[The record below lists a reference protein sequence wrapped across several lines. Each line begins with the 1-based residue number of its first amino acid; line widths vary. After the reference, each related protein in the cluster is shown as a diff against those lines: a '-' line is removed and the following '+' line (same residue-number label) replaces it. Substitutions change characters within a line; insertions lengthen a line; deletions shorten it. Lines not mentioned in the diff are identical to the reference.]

1 MVKNWSGAGW
11 RYRGCLIR
19 RFYDSG
25 RGKVIAM
32 KLIRIG
38 LDRQAEVQAIK
49 HARASTK
56 VVTRKSGSDGC
67 ARRVGSRVRCETRS
81 SPPSSPSPLWNPL
94 LMEYNE
100 LVLINGV
107 LRLRVTLRHVTNPG
121 DFRFRA

>member
-49 HARASTK
+49 HARASTE

-67 ARRVGSRVRCETRS
+67 AACWKPRALRDSFIPPPPLPL
-81 SPPSSPSPLWNPL
+81 PPSVEPAA
-94 LMEYNE
+94 
-100 LVLINGV
+100 NGV
-107 LRLRVTLRHVTNPG
+107 QRISAN
-121 DFRFRA
+121 

>member
-1 MVKNWSGAGW
+1 
-11 RYRGCLIR
+11 
-19 RFYDSG
+19 
-25 RGKVIAM
+25 M

-49 HARASTK
+49 QARASTE

-67 ARRVGSRVRCETRS
+67 AACWKPRALRDSFV
-81 SPPSSPSPLWNPL
+81 PPLSLPPPLLWNPL

-107 LRLRVTLRHVTNPG
+107 LR
-121 DFRFRA
+121 RA

>member
-1 MVKNWSGAGW
+1 
-11 RYRGCLIR
+11 
-19 RFYDSG
+19 
-25 RGKVIAM
+25 M

-49 HARASTK
+49 QARASTE

-67 ARRVGSRVRCETRS
+67 AACWKPRALRDSFVC
-81 SPPSSPSPLWNPL
+81 PPSHPLLSLSLLPPLLWNPL

-107 LRLRVTLRHVTNPG
+107 LR
-121 DFRFRA
+121 RA

>member
-1 MVKNWSGAGW
+1 
-11 RYRGCLIR
+11 
-19 RFYDSG
+19 
-25 RGKVIAM
+25 M

-49 HARASTK
+49 QARASTE

-67 ARRVGSRVRCETRS
+67 AACWKPRALRDSFVC
-81 SPPSSPSPLWNPL
+81 PPLSLLPPLLWNPL

-107 LRLRVTLRHVTNPG
+107 LR
-121 DFRFRA
+121 RA